1 AFSSLIIRSLTLLL
15 FPYTTLFRSCSAEFH
30 VKPSRLRRG
39 VRFCSQ
45 SCRAEKQYTGRFK
58 RSDGYIAVK
67 GVDGEYQLE
76 HRVIMSN
83 HVGRPLEKWEH
94 VHHRNGIKHD
104 NRIENLEIL
113 SIADHARIHHK
124 GRDESKW
131 GTYEC
136 RNCGGSFERRIVEV
150 ERNPSVTCSRKCY
163 VEARRKGLIP

>member
-1 AFSSLIIRSLTLLL
+1 SAQHRYAANQHLRSFPTRRSSDL
-15 FPYTTLFRSCSAEFH
+15 
-30 VKPSRLRRG
+30 
-39 VRFCSQ
+39 
-45 SCRAEKQYTGRFK
+45 
-58 RSDGYIAVK
+58 
-67 GVDGEYQLE
+67 
-76 HRVIMSN
+76 